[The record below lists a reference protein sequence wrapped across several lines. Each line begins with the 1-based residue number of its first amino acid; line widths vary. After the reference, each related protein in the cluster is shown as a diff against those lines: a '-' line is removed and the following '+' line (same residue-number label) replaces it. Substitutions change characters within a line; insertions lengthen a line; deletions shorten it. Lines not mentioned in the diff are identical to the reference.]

1 MLKSI
6 RNFHLYSGLFFTP
19 AIVFFAVS
27 GALQTFDLH
36 ETKEGGYTAPE
47 WISTIAEV
55 HKNQRL
61 YKAKP
66 DKPQPAEVKEIAP
79 ENQQVENQQKQS
91 SPPVKRQK
99 KRPKSLLLQI
109 FVLLM
114 AIGLVASALT
124 GIYMAFKFKR
134 STKLIAFALIAG
146 TLLPLVFLLIE

>member
-1 MLKSI
+1 MLKFI

-36 ETKEGGYTAPE
+36 ENKEGVYTAPE
-47 WISTIAEV
+47 WIAAIAEV

-61 YKAKP
+61 HNVQP
-66 DKPQPAEVKEIAP
+66 DKPQPTEVKEVTS
-79 ENQQVENQQKQS
+79 EKQQKAAS
-91 SPPVKRQK
+91 SPMKKRN

-109 FVLLM
+109 FVALM
-114 AIGLVASALT
+114 SIGLILSALT

-134 STKLIAFALIAG
+134 DRKLIALAIISG
-146 TLLPLVFLLIE
+146 VLLPVAFLVL